1 MYSEM
6 RNQQM
11 DVYLN
16 GLKMAGKRQPP
27 YIESD
32 RFIRAVVT
40 DLFQLNQKPKPA
52 PRHKCTNEC
61 SEVWTIAIGPDYT
74 EMDTFLDCLPR

>member
-1 MYSEM
+1 M

-27 YIESD
+27 YIETD
-32 RFIRAVVT
+32 KFIRAVVN
-40 DLFQLNQKPKPA
+40 DLFQLNQKSKTAPKH
-52 PRHKCTNEC
+52 RCTNEC
-61 SEVWTIAIGPDYT
+61 SEIWTIAIGQDYT
-74 EMDTFLDCLPR
+74 ELDSFMECIPR

>member
-1 MYSEM
+1 
-6 RNQQM
+6 M

-16 GLKMAGKRQPP
+16 GLKMAGKRRPP

-40 DLFQLNQKPKPA
+40 DLFQINQKPKSSQGHRCNA
-52 PRHKCTNEC
+52 EC
-61 SEVWTIAIGPDYT
+61 NSIWSIAIGPDYT
-74 EMDTFLDCLPR
+74 DMNTFMDCLPR